1 MKKQLPLYCP
11 SCTHHLEVEALVC
24 KNCETKVIG
33 DFSLP
38 KLTMLPYED
47 QNFIVEFVKASGSIK
62 LMAEQMKLSY
72 PTVRN
77 ILDDLIEKIKK
88 LEP

>member
-1 MKKQLPLYCP
+1 MIKQLPLYCP
-11 SCTHHLEVEALVC
+11 SCTQHLAVEALVC

-33 DFSLP
+33 EFSLP
-38 KLTMLPYED
+38 KLMLLSYEE
-47 QNFIVEFVKASGSIK
+47 QNFILEFVKASGSLK
-62 LMAEQMKLSY
+62 LMAEKMKLSY

-77 ILDDLIEKIKK
+77 YLDDLIEKIKK

>member
-11 SCTHHLEVEALVC
+11 SCAHHLEVEALIC
-24 KNCETKVIG
+24 KHCETKVIG
-33 DFSLP
+33 EFSLP
-38 KLTMLPYED
+38 KLTLLSYED
-47 QNFIVEFVKASGSIK
+47 QNFILEFVKASGSIK
-62 LMAEQMKLSY
+62 LMAGKMKLSY

-77 ILDDLIEKIKK
+77 ILDDLIEKIKN